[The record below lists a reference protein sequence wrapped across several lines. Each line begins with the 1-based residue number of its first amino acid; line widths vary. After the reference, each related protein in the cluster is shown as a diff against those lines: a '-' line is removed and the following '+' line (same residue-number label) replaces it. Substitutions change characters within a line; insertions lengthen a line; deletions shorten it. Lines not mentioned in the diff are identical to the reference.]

1 MPPLSQHTRVAVV
14 TGAAAGIGA
23 AVARTLASDGYSLAL
38 LDRDG
43 VELGSVAAELAASF
57 DGEIVTYVVDVTDR
71 DGVDTAIESVVE
83 RFGTIDALAHVAG
96 VLDTGSVL
104 DSDPSVWRNIF
115 DVNVFG
121 LLNVLQSVGREMR
134 TRRSGSIV
142 VVSSNA
148 AGVPRIGMGAYGS
161 SKAGATMLVR
171 TAGLELAGDGI
182 RVNVVAPGSTDTA
195 MQRSLWVDPSDAA
208 GAEAVIEGNL
218 AAYRL
223 GIPLG
228 KLATAAD
235 IADSVHF
242 LLSDRAAHITMQA
255 LYVDGGATLKA

>member
-1 MPPLSQHTRVAVV
+1 MPAVSAHRIAVV

-23 AVARTLASDGYSLAL
+23 AVARTLARDGYSLAL
-38 LDRDG
+38 LDRDD
-43 VELGSVAAELAASF
+43 VELKRVAAELAETI
-57 DGEIVTYVVDVTDR
+57 DGAEIESHVVDVTDR
-71 DGVDTAIESVVE
+71 QAVDAAVASTMDT
-83 RFGTIDALAHVAG
+83 FGRIDALAHVAG
-96 VLDTGSVL
+96 ILDTGSVL
-104 DSDPSVWRNIF
+104 DSDPVQWRKIF

-121 LLNVLQSVGREMR
+121 LLNVLQSVGLEMR
-134 TRRSGSIV
+134 RQRTGSIV

-161 SKAGATMLVR
+161 SKAAATMLVR

-195 MQRSLWVDPSDAA
+195 MQRSLWSDPSDDS
-208 GAEAVIEGNL
+208 GADAVIEGNL
-218 AAYRL
+218 ASYRL

-228 KLATAAD
+228 KLATADD